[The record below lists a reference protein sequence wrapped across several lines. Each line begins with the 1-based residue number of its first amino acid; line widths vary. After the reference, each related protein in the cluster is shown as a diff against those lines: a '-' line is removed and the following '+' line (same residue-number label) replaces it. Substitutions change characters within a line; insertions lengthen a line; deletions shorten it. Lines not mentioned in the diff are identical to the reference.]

1 MQSLLLLK
9 VDDSSFQPS
18 EVEQVFRSDSRF
30 KDLRTRTPNGQL
42 TECTYVEATGR
53 AIIYLSDDRDWI
65 SFSNIGRA
73 ALQAVLIVQNAL
85 GIPLRLIDSSYTFDL
100 AFSGIAT
107 VDELEAVME
116 NARTS

>member
-9 VDDSSFQPS
+9 ADDSSFEPS

-30 KDLRTRTPNGQL
+30 KDLRISTPNGEL
-42 TECTYVEATGR
+42 TECTYVEPNDR
-53 AIIYLSDDRDWI
+53 AIIYLSDDREWI
-65 SFSNIGRA
+65 SFSNTGRA
-73 ALQAVLIVQNAL
+73 ALQAVLIIQNAL

-100 AFSGIAT
+100 TFSGLST
-107 VDELEAVME
+107 VEKLEAAME